1 MRLVIDV
8 AQDERQ
14 TALEVNAN
22 LSATREIDGQH
33 ALKLPPYETVP
44 RTEVLVGITLKAVI
58 E

>member
-1 MRLVIDV
+1 MVIEV

-14 TALEVNAN
+14 TFIEVNAN
-22 LSATREIDGQH
+22 LSASREIDGQH

-44 RTEVLVGITLKAVI
+44 RTEALVGITLKAVI